1 MATIAVQRLLGALRG
16 LAGWWWGYAAAET
29 VEVHTFQDA
38 LLQLSGV
45 IDLDGLRRAVEE
57 AIGTIIPNV
66 HSTAVYLLDLDSR
79 QLRCHGNPLPVLPDE
94 GLIQEAVSQRQCVTR
109 PRPPPEDPVCRV
121 LQLSQCEEER
131 SVICYPV
138 LDREGSELLAILL
151 ISCSRPT
158 QLHYDNLSLLGKHIA
173 TCYSRLK
180 QVQMQ
185 QDGAMSH
192 SPAHRQD
199 SGTIDTQA
207 ILQLCADLYD
217 QDAPALQLK
226 VIRYLQKV
234 TRAEC
239 CLLLLVADDTA
250 EFFCQVIGE
259 HVLEEE
265 VRFPI
270 DQSCLGHVVTSKKP
284 VTLEDLDSK
293 GKGELQS
300 LVLHVQLGEIRSM
313 LCIPVESKA
322 AGNIVAL
329 ACVFNKRDRLK
340 FSTADESQIRTC
352 FTYTSTV
359 LTSTLAVQKERKL
372 KLETQSMLQIA
383 KNLFTHLDDVSV
395 LLREIMQEAR
405 NLTHAERC
413 SLFLVDKGRRELVAK
428 VFDGVV
434 ADESELE
441 KLRQELGP
449 NHRRLSDVRVM
460 NMNELRIPIDQG
472 IAGHVATTGEILNIK
487 DAYSH
492 PLFYSGVDHSTGFRT
507 RNILCFPIKNEGHE
521 IVGVAE
527 LCNKIN
533 GPCFSTYDEE
543 LAQAFSIYCGISLVH
558 SLLYKKVADA
568 QHRSKLSNELMMYH
582 MKVNE
587 DETARLIVDKIPEIT
602 SIHPD
607 VSIFSFTPR
616 VIYDDQTI
624 PCCLAMFEDMGMINR
639 WRIHK
644 ETLVKFVLMVK
655 KGYRDPPYHNWYH
668 AFSVSHFC
676 YLLYKN
682 LRIDQLLT
690 DVELFALFVACLC
703 HDLDHRGTNNA
714 FQVSSKSVLAALY
727 SSEGSVLERHHF
739 AQAMCILNTEG
750 CNIFENLNKRDYEQA
765 LDLFQEIILATDL
778 AHHLSAV
785 KDLETMAKEGYDKSN
800 PRCHTLLT
808 CLLMTSCDLSDQTK
822 GWGTTKKIA
831 ELIYQEFFRQGDLEK
846 SMGYRPH
853 EMMDREKAFIPD
865 LQISFLENIAMPLY
879 RILGDLLP
887 GSECVYE
894 AVKANRDTWMQ
905 IRETAKHKP
914 ITHGNSFDFFKMLDE
929 DDDMSLVNNGEGGKE
944 NH

>member
-1 MATIAVQRLLGALRG
+1 MATVAVQRLLGALRG
-16 LAGWWWGYAAAET
+16 LAGWWWGGEARET
-29 VEVHTFQDA
+29 VDFHTLQDA

-45 IDLDGLRRAVEE
+45 IDLDGLRRAVED

-66 HSTAVYLLDLDSR
+66 HSKAVYLLDLDSR
-79 QLRCHGNPLPVLPDE
+79 QLRCHGNTLPVLPAE
-94 GLIQEAVSQRQCVTR
+94 GIIQEAVSEQQCVTR
-109 PRPPPEDPVCRV
+109 PSPPAEDPVCRI
-121 LQLSQCEEER
+121 LQLRQGEQDR
-131 SVICYPV
+131 TVICFPV
-138 LDREGSELLAILL
+138 LDREGSDLLAILL
-151 ISCSRPT
+151 ISCSRPA

-180 QVQMQ
+180 QVQIQ
-185 QDGAMSH
+185 SGGAMSH
-192 SPAHRQD
+192 TPARRQD

-265 VRFPI
+265 LRFPI
-270 DQSCLGHVVTSKKP
+270 DQSCLGHVVSSKKP

-293 GKGELQS
+293 GKEELQS
-300 LVLHVQLGEIRSM
+300 LVQHVQLGEIRSM

-340 FSTADESQIRTC
+340 FSSGDASQILTC

-434 ADESELE
+434 ADESE
-441 KLRQELGP
+441 
-449 NHRRLSDVRVM
+449 

-587 DETARLIVDKIPEIT
+587 DETARLIVDKIPAIT

-607 VSIFSFTPR
+607 VFVFSFTPR
-616 VIYDDQTI
+616 VIYDDQTTL
-624 PCCLAMFEDMGMINR
+624 CCLAMFEDMGMINR
-639 WRIHK
+639 WRIQK

-765 LDLFQEIILATDL
+765 LDLLQEIILATDL

-785 KDLETMAKEGYDKSN
+785 KDLEAMAKEGYDKSN

-887 GSECVYE
+887 GSECVFQ

-905 IRETAKHKP
+905 VRETAKRKP

-929 DDDMSLVNNGEGGKE
+929 DDDNSLVNNGEGGKA

>member
-1 MATIAVQRLLGALRG
+1 MATVAVQRLLGALRG
-16 LAGWWWGYAAAET
+16 LAGWWWGGEARET
-29 VEVHTFQDA
+29 VDFHTLQDA

-45 IDLDGLRRAVEE
+45 IDLDGLRRAVED

-66 HSTAVYLLDLDSR
+66 HSKAVYLLDLDSR
-79 QLRCHGNPLPVLPDE
+79 QLRCHGNTLPVLPAE
-94 GLIQEAVSQRQCVTR
+94 GIIQEAVSEQQCVTR
-109 PRPPPEDPVCRV
+109 PSPLAEDPVCRV
-121 LQLSQCEEER
+121 LQLRQGEQDR
-131 SVICYPV
+131 TVICYPV

-151 ISCSRPT
+151 ISCSRPA

-180 QVQMQ
+180 QVQIQ
-185 QDGAMSH
+185 PGGAMSH
-192 SPAHRQD
+192 TPARRQD

-265 VRFPI
+265 LRFPI
-270 DQSCLGHVVTSKKP
+270 DQSCLGHVVSSKKP

-293 GKGELQS
+293 GKEELQS
-300 LVLHVQLGEIRSM
+300 LVQHVQLGEIRSM

-340 FSTADESQIRTC
+340 FSSGDSSQILTC

-434 ADESELE
+434 ADESE
-441 KLRQELGP
+441 
-449 NHRRLSDVRVM
+449 

-587 DETARLIVDKIPEIT
+587 DETARLIVDKIPAIT

-607 VSIFSFTPR
+607 VSVFSFTPR
-616 VIYDDQTI
+616 VIYDDQTTL
-624 PCCLAMFEDMGMINR
+624 CCLAMFEDMGMINR
-639 WRIHK
+639 WRIQK

-765 LDLFQEIILATDL
+765 LDLLQEIILATDL

-785 KDLETMAKEGYDKSN
+785 KDLEAMAKEGYDKSN

-887 GSECVYE
+887 GSECVFQ

-905 IRETAKHKP
+905 VRETAKRKP

-929 DDDMSLVNNGEGGKE
+929 DDDNSLVNNGEGGKA

>member
-1 MATIAVQRLLGALRG
+1 MATVAVQRLLGALRG
-16 LAGWWWGYAAAET
+16 LAGWWWGGEARET
-29 VEVHTFQDA
+29 VDFHTLQDA

-45 IDLDGLRRAVEE
+45 IDLDGLRRAVED

-66 HSTAVYLLDLDSR
+66 HSKAVYLLDLDSR
-79 QLRCHGNPLPVLPDE
+79 QLRCHGNTLPVLPAE
-94 GLIQEAVSQRQCVTR
+94 GIIQEAVSEQQCVTR
-109 PRPPPEDPVCRV
+109 PSPPAEDPVCRI
-121 LQLSQCEEER
+121 LQLRQGEQDR
-131 SVICYPV
+131 TVICFPV
-138 LDREGSELLAILL
+138 LDREGSDLLAILL
-151 ISCSRPT
+151 ISCSRPA

-180 QVQMQ
+180 QVQIQ
-185 QDGAMSH
+185 SGGAMSH
-192 SPAHRQD
+192 TPARRQD

-265 VRFPI
+265 LRFPI
-270 DQSCLGHVVTSKKP
+270 DQSCLGHVVSSKKP

-293 GKGELQS
+293 GKEELQS
-300 LVLHVQLGEIRSM
+300 LVQHVQLGEIRSM

-340 FSTADESQIRTC
+340 FSSGDASQILTC

-587 DETARLIVDKIPEIT
+587 DETARLIVDKIPAIT

-607 VSIFSFTPR
+607 VFVFSFTPR
-616 VIYDDQTI
+616 VIYDDQTTL
-624 PCCLAMFEDMGMINR
+624 CCLAMFEDMGMINR
-639 WRIHK
+639 WRIQK

-765 LDLFQEIILATDL
+765 LDLLQEIILATDL

-785 KDLETMAKEGYDKSN
+785 KDLEAMAKEGYDKSN

-887 GSECVYE
+887 GSECVFQ

-905 IRETAKHKP
+905 VRETAKRKP

-929 DDDMSLVNNGEGGKE
+929 DDDNSLVNNGEGGKA